1 MSVRTQDGKL
11 DVELVS
17 THDALTVVPSESVPE
32 LAVVPESLP
41 HDTSVAK
48 SANVA
53 TNEKNFFTY
62 NLHVKDNSFSLNSSL
77 L

>member
-17 THDALTVVPSESVPE
+17 THDALTVVPPESVPE
-32 LAVVPESLP
+32 LAVVPESSP
-41 HDTSVAK
+41 QDASVAK

-53 TNEKNFFTY
+53 TNEKNFFTH
-62 NLHVKDNSFSLNSSL
+62 NLHVIYGIYFL
-77 L
+77 

>member
-17 THDALTVVPSESVPE
+17 THDALTVVPSPEVPSP
-32 LAVVPESLP
+32 AVVPESPP
-41 HDTSVAK
+41 HDASVAK

-53 TNEKNFFTY
+53 IKEKIFFTN
-62 NLHVKDNSFSLNSSL
+62 NLHVIIEYIVSK
-77 L
+77 